1 MALNIKDQL
10 TDDLARRLAA
20 ETGESITVAVR
31 VAMEE
36 RLERLERERRRHGR
50 RPHLGRYIQRA
61 RARRLLDSRPVE
73 EILGYDENGLPQ

>member
-1 MALNIKDQL
+1 MALNIKDPL

-36 RLERLERERRRHGR
+36 RLERLERERRRQGR
-50 RPHLGRYIQRA
+50 RPQLGRYIERA
-61 RARRLLDSRPVE
+61 RARRLLDARPAE
-73 EILGYDENGLPQ
+73 EILGYDDNGLPQ